1 MALTNPSAGSRLAS
15 VLAGRH
21 HSSAPITPRLLTA
34 LTQNGAAIPAT
45 PMMLP
50 ASAGPMARLILI
62 PTLLADT
69 AGARSRAGTSCGTTD
84 CQAGADRAPPTPIRN
99 MNSSS
104 VGGVTWPNATSDA
117 NTADSSVVAVSTQI
131 RNRRLSKM
139 SARAP
144 AASANMN
151 IGRLLAT
158 WTSDTSSASPLRL
171 TISQPL
177 AALYIQL
184 PIFDTTVAIQM
195 TANARCWNAARSDE
209 DRLGSGICR
218 GHQRVGAEHAFIHGP
233 RMLYAGRAPRE
244 RGNTDPRRQLGEA
257 AAAGSG

>member
-1 MALTNPSAGSRLAS
+1 MALTNASAGSRLAG
-15 VLAGRH
+15 VRGARH
-21 HSSAPITPRLLTA
+21 HSSAPITARLLSA
-34 LTQNGAAIPAT
+34 LTQNGAAMPPR

-50 ASAGPMARLILI
+50 ASAGPMARLTLM
-62 PTLLADT
+62 PTLLAAT
-69 AGARSRAGTSCGTTD
+69 AGARSCAGTSCGTTD

-99 MNSSS
+99 
-104 VGGVTWPNATSDA
+104 
-117 NTADSSVVAVSTQI
+117 
-131 RNRRLSKM
+131 RRLSKM
-139 SARAP
+139 SAIAP

-158 WTSDTSSASPLRL
+158 WTSDTSSASPWRL

-184 PIFDTTVAIQM
+184 PIFETTVAIQM
-195 TANARCWNAARSDE
+195 TANARCWNAPRSEE
-209 DRLGSGICR
+209 DRLRSGICC
-218 GHQRVGAEHAFIHGP
+218 GHQRVGAEHAFIHGR
-233 RMLYAGRAPRE
+233 RMLYGGRTLRE